1 MPLSIAIHTLSMEG
15 ISTLGPLDENEA
27 TFGEYT
33 VLPITVVVAVI
44 FATGFLII
52 FRGKIDRLRLI

>member
-1 MPLSIAIHTLSMEG
+1 MEG
-15 ISTLGPLDENEA
+15 INTFGPLDENTA

-33 VLPITVVVAVI
+33 VLPITVVVGVI

-52 FRGKIDRLRLI
+52 FREKIVQSRLIMDL